1 MSTRVRLYGSMGLP
15 FAEKGKGITM
25 GNEAN
30 TWVVIDTQLKDC
42 GRTVR
47 REPGEA
53 LLVNLEGTIAMR
65 PKIEGEGTQPTLI
78 VEHFKQIGPDETC
91 GPGNST
97 AMLEK
102 T

>member
-1 MSTRVRLYGSMGLP
+1 
-15 FAEKGKGITM
+15 M
-25 GNEAN
+25 GNEAFAR
-30 TWVVIDTQLKDC
+30 VVIDTQLKDR
-42 GRTVR
+42 GWTVR

-65 PKIEGEGTQPTLI
+65 PKIEGEGTKPTLI
-78 VEHFKQIGPDETC
+78 VEHFNQIGPDETC
-91 GPGNST
+91 GQIYPT